1 MGNFL
6 ILHDECTA
14 LYNTYFYTQLMI
26 EYQYNPGME
35 ILEVYYE
42 GNLEFSEYEA
52 YIQAI
57 AENKKLPRK
66 LKILTD
72 ARTAN
77 YTFAQDDIFR
87 ISDLLMAFIHNY
99 EYVIIA
105 MIHAKPAETA
115 ASMLFNRGS
124 NSPKFRHEIF
134 NTRQAALNW
143 LNIW

>member
-1 MGNFL
+1 
-6 ILHDECTA
+6 
-14 LYNTYFYTQLMI
+14 
-26 EYQYNPGME
+26 ME
-35 ILEVYYE
+35 ILEVHYE
-42 GNLEFSEYEA
+42 GNLEFSAYAA

-77 YTFAQDDIFR
+77 YTFAHDDIYR

-105 MIHAKPAETA
+105 MVHARPAETA
-115 ASMLFNRGS
+115 ASMLFNRDS
-124 NSPKFRHEIF
+124 TSLKFRHEIF